1 MNEKAIK
8 KLRRKFTIL
17 ALLSFVA
24 VMLFMSITIYITN
37 VVTTSRQVENTLNFL
52 TSDSRIA
59 QDALGGLMT
68 MDEAQPAEDIPE
80 ENSGFMDGI
89 FGALRDM
96 FNTNAKSRSEV
107 MYSLRYFTVIYL
119 NDEPIEVLHL
129 NEMDESEVKAKR
141 SGSRNMSERKRETRK
156 AERWGITPI
165 KSKQR
170 GIPPRWCS

>member
-8 KLRRKFTIL
+8 TLRRKFTIL
-17 ALLSFVA
+17 AFLSFVA
-24 VMLFMSITIYITN
+24 VMIFMSFTIYITN

-52 TSDSRIA
+52 TSDNRIA

-68 MDEAQPAEDIPE
+68 IDEAQPSE
-80 ENSGFMDGI
+80 EISDERNGFMDGI

-129 NEMDESEVKAKR
+129 NEMDESDAIAIAEFRGGRRAKR
-141 SGSRNMSERKRETRK
+141 
-156 AERWGITPI
+156 
-165 KSKQR
+165 
-170 GIPPRWCS
+170 